1 MILSS
6 HILSEVENTVD
17 EICIIANGRLGY
29 QGALPGDTASL
40 EALFMDVARMNTGR
54 EAC

>member
-1 MILSS
+1 
-6 HILSEVENTVD
+6 VENTVD
-17 EICIIANGRLGY
+17 EIGIIANGRLGY

-40 EALFMDVARMNTGR
+40 EALFMNVAHMNSGL